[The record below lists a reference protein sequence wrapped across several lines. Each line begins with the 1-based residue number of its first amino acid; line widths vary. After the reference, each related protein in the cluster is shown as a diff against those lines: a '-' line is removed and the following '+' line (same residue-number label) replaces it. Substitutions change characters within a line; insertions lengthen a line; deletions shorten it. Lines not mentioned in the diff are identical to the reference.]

1 MNDHFEKKCQ
11 FEKNMNNQIEQNY
24 EQSIWTEISTIILS
38 KNFEQ
43 KCQQSILN
51 KKVNKQFEQK
61 NQQLTRRKT

>member
-24 EQSIWTEISTIILS
+24 EQSIWTEISTII
-38 KNFEQ
+38 FEQ